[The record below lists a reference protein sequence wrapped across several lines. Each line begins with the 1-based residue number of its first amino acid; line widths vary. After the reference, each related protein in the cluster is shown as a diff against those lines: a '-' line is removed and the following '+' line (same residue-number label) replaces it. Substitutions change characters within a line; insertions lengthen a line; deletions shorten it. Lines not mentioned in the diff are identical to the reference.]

1 MILLLLIFT
10 QTNALFTIKALSLK
24 LLFYVE
30 KKIRESF
37 SIHFLVMPMA
47 LIIFCISV
55 VVLIALILMVVL
67 GLICLLADQNDGV
80 DEDCENIVH
89 L

>member
-1 MILLLLIFT
+1 MNFDPDECIVFYKSPFSQITLLCR
-10 QTNALFTIKALSLK
+10 
-24 LLFYVE
+24 E
-30 KKIRESF
+30 EIRESF

>member
-1 MILLLLIFT
+1 
-10 QTNALFTIKALSLK
+10 
-24 LLFYVE
+24 
-30 KKIRESF
+30 
-37 SIHFLVMPMA
+37 MPMA